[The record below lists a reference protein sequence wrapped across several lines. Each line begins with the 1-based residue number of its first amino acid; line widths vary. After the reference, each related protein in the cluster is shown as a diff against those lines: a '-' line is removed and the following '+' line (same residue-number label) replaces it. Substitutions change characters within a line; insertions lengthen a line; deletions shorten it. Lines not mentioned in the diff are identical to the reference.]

1 MFDLHEKPISE
12 DYYLDPHVYGH
23 HQDEDDHEN
32 EEDSYPDGYPDEL
45 IPTHAFM

>member
-12 DYYLDPHVYGH
+12 DYYLDAHVYGH
-23 HQDEDDHEN
+23 DEDEGDHEN